1 MPLSLIL
8 DLLLAILLIVTI
20 GYAVSLNSRLGMLR
34 RDKEELEKLA
44 STFANA
50 TLRAEEGV
58 GKLKNTAEQ
67 LQQRVDKAQ
76 SLRDD
81 LVFLIDRGGS
91 AADRL
96 EDSVRT
102 ARKHGD
108 ISPKLQAEGG
118 KKAEMKTAQG
128 AAPTQS
134 AGSGRSSVEAVSQAD
149 DTRAEAE
156 RELLKA
162 LQAAR

>member
-1 MPLSLIL
+1 MPISLML
-8 DLLLAILLIVTI
+8 DLLLAVLLVITI
-20 GYAVSLNSRLGMLR
+20 GYAMSLNKRLGMLR
-34 RDKEELEKLA
+34 QDKEDLEKLA

-96 EDSVRT
+96 EDTVRT

-108 ISPKLQAEGG
+108 ISPRPQTDSPANPEEKSGTQSVKEDP
-118 KKAEMKTAQG
+118 Q
-128 AAPTQS
+128 PTQDN
-134 AGSGRSSVEAVSQAD
+134 SSEAE

>member
-1 MPLSLIL
+1 MPISLML
-8 DLLLAILLIVTI
+8 DLLLAVLLVITI
-20 GYAVSLNSRLGMLR
+20 GYAMTLNKRLGMLR
-34 RDKEELEKLA
+34 QDKEDLEKLA

-58 GKLKNTAEQ
+58 GKLRNTAEQ

-96 EDSVRT
+96 EDTVRT

-108 ISPKLQAEGG
+108 ISPRPQTDNPAKPEENTGAQSVKEGS
-118 KKAEMKTAQG
+118 Q
-128 AAPTQS
+128 PTQDN
-134 AGSGRSSVEAVSQAD
+134 SSEAD

>member
-1 MPLSLIL
+1 MTLSLIL
-8 DLLLAILLIVTI
+8 DLSLAILLIVTI

-34 RDKEELEKLA
+34 QDKEELEKLA

-50 TLRAEEGV
+50 TLRAEDGV
-58 GKLKNTAEQ
+58 GKLKNTAEL

-96 EDSVRT
+96 EESVRT
-102 ARKHGD
+102 ARKHGN
-108 ISPKLQAEGG
+108 ISPKSKEVDSG
-118 KKAEMKTAQG
+118 KAEAQKDKSSLPAH
-128 AAPTQS
+128 AAS
-134 AGSGRSSVEAVSQAD
+134 SRRSPEKSVSEVD
-149 DTRAEAE
+149 DTRADAE